1 MLDTQVYTPPC
12 DVRSGENSMIRVLLN
27 PLSTCGWTVTPSLPT
42 PLPIHFMTVSLSL
55 VTVHVRV
62 MFSPA
67 VGLSLEASM
76 LTSLVKVA
84 T

>member
-1 MLDTQVYTPPC
+1 
-12 DVRSGENSMIRVLLN
+12 MIRVLLN

-42 PLPIHFMTVSLSL
+42 PLPTHSMMVGLSL

-67 VGLSLEASM
+67 VGLSVETSI

-84 T
+84 KRLSIFITS